1 MALYYRFCATIHFFF
16 DKKMK
21 LTDPGIYSILF
32 ISMIESIYVLGIGYV
47 YFLVKN
53 MVMPDI
59 FFDVMYGVM
68 TALIILNYFI
78 VYRGEKQYRYYDNK
92 LNPYLVIFII
102 ILGYALMGVGG
113 QLQRNLNLTGSIW
126 SD

>member
-1 MALYYRFCATIHFFF
+1 MTLYYRFCATIHYFF
-16 DKKMK
+16 DKKLK

-32 ISMIESIYVLGIGYV
+32 ISMIEFIYVLGVGYF
-47 YFLVKN
+47 YFLFRNEITPKV
-53 MVMPDI
+53 
-59 FFDVMYGVM
+59 FFKAMYVVI
-68 TALIILNYFI
+68 TAFIILNYLL
-78 VYRGEKQYRYYDNK
+78 VYRSEKQYRYYSNK

-126 SD
+126 GD

>member
-1 MALYYRFCATIHFFF
+1 
-16 DKKMK
+16 
-21 LTDPGIYSILF
+21 
-32 ISMIESIYVLGIGYV
+32 MIESIYVLGVGYV
-47 YFLVKN
+47 YFLFKN
-53 MVMPDI
+53 VVIPDV
-59 FFDVMYGVM
+59 FFNVMYGVM

-78 VYRGEKQYRYYDNK
+78 VYRREKQYKYYENK

-113 QLQRNLNLTGSIW
+113 HLQRNLNLTGSIW